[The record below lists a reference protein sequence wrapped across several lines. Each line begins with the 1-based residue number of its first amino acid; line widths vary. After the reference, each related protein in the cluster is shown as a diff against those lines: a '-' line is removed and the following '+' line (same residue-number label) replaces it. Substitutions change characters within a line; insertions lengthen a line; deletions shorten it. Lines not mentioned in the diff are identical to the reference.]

1 MGPHPLKADMTFYAK
16 IPVKVNSARENR
28 FSRLPFSIHE
38 HRVSVANKH
47 IERYISDFSGRI
59 SWLRID
65 SSGNSITHRIQDVYE
80 PWLALIKT
88 SCIIRFEQLTA

>member
-28 FSRLPFSIHE
+28 FSQLPFSIRE

-47 IERYISDFSGRI
+47 IERYYYQRRNSQARKRRSPGVFSLLN
-59 SWLRID
+59 LRAFD
-65 SSGNSITHRIQDVYE
+65 PEHLFE
-80 PWLALIKT
+80 PWLDLKNN
-88 SCIIRFEQLTA
+88 L